1 MLPQEMHGSR
11 QPSLPGS
18 RRMTVDQSIE
28 SFNVS
33 RRQSTVVTTIRRQS
47 LGVMAQRRLLIE

>member
-1 MLPQEMHGSR
+1 MHGSR

-18 RRMTVDQSIE
+18 RRMTVDHGIE

-33 RRQSTVVTTIRRQS
+33 RRQSTVVTAIRRQS
-47 LGVMAQRRLLIE
+47 IGVMAQRRLLIE